1 MILHNCRKSLL
12 SSLATGLVLCSAVQ
26 GASAAEYKSPDIL
39 VLGDSQLSFGSGPV
53 FLEFFE
59 NIKAHCAPNEPQ
71 LEDLKQLGE
80 MSVGV
85 IGVRSTS
92 LHSWVAR
99 KGRSKGSICDV
110 DPKWKVNAGT
120 FGIVN
125 KTKNK
130 YVQIGQGA
138 DYQFCQRNKSPFE
151 AMFREGYYQPK
162 LLIMSFLGNSAGRWA
177 RNKKNALRDVERTMQ
192 QIPAN
197 VPCIF
202 MTTAPSY
209 QKKVVDLRLKAQ
221 ENVKY
226 AFMKN
231 GSRCSFVEG
240 FTPETIAANQGNR
253 MFFRL
258 NKSGKVK
265 DPFHPNSKGARKFFS
280 VGMNNICQA
289 IFNQIDKPE
298 KKASLQADT
307 PEWNL
312 RP

>member
-1 MILHNCRKSLL
+1 MTLRNGRNILLTSVVAI
-12 SSLATGLVLCSAVQ
+12 LAV
-26 GASAAEYKSPDIL
+26 GAGVHAAIADGFKSPDIL

-59 NIKAHCAPNEPQ
+59 NIKTHCAPNESQ
-71 LEDLKQLGE
+71 LRNLEQLGE

-120 FGIVN
+120 FGIIN
-125 KTKNK
+125 TTKNR
-130 YVQIGQGA
+130 YVQIGKGP
-138 DYQFCQRNKSPFE
+138 DYQFCQKNESPFE
-151 AMFREGYYQPK
+151 AMFKEGYYNPK
-162 LLIMSFLGNSAGRWA
+162 LLIMSFLGNSAHRWA
-177 RNKKNALRDVERTMQ
+177 RNKKNALKDVERTMQ
-192 QIPAN
+192 QIPPD

-209 QKKVVDLRLKAQ
+209 RKKTVDLRLRAQ
-221 ENVKY
+221 KNVKY

-258 NKSGKVK
+258 SKSGKVK

-280 VGMNNICQA
+280 VGMKNICQA
-289 IFNQIDKPE
+289 IFQQIDAPKENGFGQTPKPSW
-298 KKASLQADT
+298 AI
-307 PEWNL
+307 